1 VISYPE
7 ALRLILEQVAPL
19 PQAKVRIDSLLGS
32 YLSQPVTAKF
42 AMPRFDNSA
51 VDGFG
56 VLCAD
61 LESASD
67 QKPAKLE
74 MLGEIAAGSADEFK
88 LTTGTAVKILTGGRV
103 PESVEAVVMKEHC
116 SENYG
121 FVNVST
127 TTSPGENIRKAG
139 GEFRAGEQVLPAGIR
154 INPPVIGV
162 LATLGYSSFTA
173 HTKPRVA
180 IVTTGDE
187 LVQPGHALAQGQ
199 IYDSNSFALQAALAA
214 LGIDEWFVHHA
225 RDTKKST
232 KQAFDFALEQ
242 ADVILSSG
250 GVSVGDHDYVKPT
263 LEEMGVETVFWR
275 IAVKPGKPVYFG
287 TLEQPRRKQK
297 KLIFGLPGNPV
308 SVLVTFNEF
317 VKPALLKLMGN
328 IDQKPKRLPAL
339 LTRTL
344 RKQAGRLDLVRGVL
358 DVNENGQ
365 LVVHPTSGQESHML
379 SGLALGD
386 CLIHFDAESELI
398 PEGSIVSV
406 VMLNWNGS

>member
-61 LESASD
+61 LEGASEE
-67 QKPAKLE
+67 KPAKLE

-103 PESVEAVVMKEHC
+103 PPSVEAVVMKEYC

-127 TTSPGENIRKAG
+127 TASSGENIRKAG
-139 GEFRAGEQVLPAGIR
+139 GEFRVGDQVLPAGIR

-187 LVQPGHALAQGQ
+187 LIQPGHALGQGQ

-214 LGIDEWFVHHA
+214 IGIDEWFVHHA
-225 RDTKKST
+225 RDTVKST
-232 KQAFDFALEQ
+232 KQAFNFALEQ

-328 IDQKPKRLPAL
+328 IDEKPKRLPAL

-358 DVNENGQ
+358 DLNENGQ

-386 CLIHFDAESELI
+386 CLIHFDAELELI

-406 VMLNWNGS
+406 VMLNWNGL